1 MRVGEIMLFDMFK
14 TFFKIGAFT
23 IGGGYAMIPIIQEE
37 VVEKRKW
44 VNDDEFLDTIAVAQ
58 GSPGAIAVNTS
69 IFIGYKLK
77 GIKGALACLLG
88 TILPS
93 FFIILLIATVF
104 FQFRN
109 NPIIEKV
116 FLGVRPAV
124 VALIVSAVYKLMKSA
139 KFTYPK
145 LFISFLTVL
154 AIVFLN
160 ISPIYLILAGGIGS
174 IIYNKSKEKK
184 EE

>member
-1 MRVGEIMLFDMFK
+1 MLWEMFI

-37 VVEKRKW
+37 VVNKKHWIEEE
-44 VNDDEFLDTIAVAQ
+44 EFLDAIAIAQ

-69 IFIGYKLK
+69 IYVGYRLK
-77 GIKGALACLLG
+77 GFKGAIIATLG

-93 FFIILLIATVF
+93 FLIILLVATVF
-104 FQFRN
+104 FEYRN

-116 FLGVRPAV
+116 FLGIRPAV
-124 VALIVSAVYKLMKSA
+124 VALIASAVYKLAKSSNFGY
-139 KFTYPK
+139 KK
-145 LFISFLTVL
+145 LLISLLSVL

-160 ISPIYLILAGGIGS
+160 ISPVYLILAGGFGAILLGQGGRF
-174 IIYNKSKEKK
+174 
-184 EE
+184 